1 MMNKAEE
8 RIRRLEEQ
16 KAKVL
21 ADLQAAKARFAR
33 KERAEDTRRK
43 ILVGGMILDQVAT
56 GDWSSE
62 KLLAAMAEYLDRASD
77 RALFGLEPKPEVTAQ
92 PAEQ

>member
-1 MMNKAEE
+1 MMSKAEE

-21 ADLQAAKARFAR
+21 AELQAAKARFAR

-43 ILVGGMILDQVAT
+43 ILAGGMILDQVAA
-56 GDWSSE
+56 GDWPRE
-62 KLLAAMAEYLDRASD
+62 KLLAALDEYLDRSSD
-77 RALFGLEPKPEVTAQ
+77 RALFGLAPNPEQTAQ

>member
-1 MMNKAEE
+1 MSKAEE
-8 RIRRLEEQ
+8 RIRRLEDQ

-43 ILVGGMILDQVAT
+43 ILVGGMILALVES
-56 GDWSSE
+56 GDWPRE
-62 KLLAAMAEYLDRASD
+62 KLLAALDEYLDRASD
-77 RALFGLEPKPEVTAQ
+77 RALFGLAPKPEATAQ
-92 PAEQ
+92 PADH